1 MTDKVTEEKSHL
13 IEERAPLFEQMSKRK
28 GRGISLWPFFK
39 KTYAR
44 NASKNQ
50 ILQPEQ
56 ILSNLK
62 NTLMTIGSQGKN
74 WRHFDDL
81 KIIEIVPLYAPGQ
94 YSRDEKYIQTSIAF

>member
-1 MTDKVTEEKSHL
+1 MTDKFTEEKSHL
-13 IEERAPLFEQMSKRK
+13 IEERAPLFEQMNKRK

-44 NASKNQ
+44 DASKNQ

-62 NTLMTIGSQGKN
+62 NTLMTIGSQGN
-74 WRHFDDL
+74 LGPNL
-81 KIIEIVPLYAPGQ
+81 KIP
-94 YSRDEKYIQTSIAF
+94 K